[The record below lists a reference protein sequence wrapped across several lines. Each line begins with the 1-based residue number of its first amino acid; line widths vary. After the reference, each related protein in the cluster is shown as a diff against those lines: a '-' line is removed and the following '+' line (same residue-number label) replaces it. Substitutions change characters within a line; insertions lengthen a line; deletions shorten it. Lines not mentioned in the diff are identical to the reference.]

1 MHVLHSYSY
10 STSPSTSYLVL
21 TPNNKHAVWWIQDF
35 EKGWEENTFSGC
47 WKSFS
52 VNNNY
57 YYVCVCVCGGGEAIA
72 PVAGINMKHDMIPQ
86 QLVQLTFSTLSFIN
100 SYGTS
105 CACIIFSAHVHGEL
119 KVIINSINKEDD
131 RVIASYIAQQIVY
144 V

>member
-1 MHVLHSYSY
+1 M
-10 STSPSTSYLVL
+10 
-21 TPNNKHAVWWIQDF
+21 
-35 EKGWEENTFSGC
+35 
-47 WKSFS
+47 
-52 VNNNY
+52 NNNY
-57 YYVCVCVCGGGEAIA
+57 VCTCVCVGGEAIA
-72 PVAGINMKHDMIPQ
+72 PVAGINTKHDIILQ
-86 QLVQLTFSTLSFIN
+86 QLVKLTFSTLSFIN